1 MSRINFRQKKLDFF
15 FLFLID
21 FWCIHTL
28 CTRRVFMKK
37 FIWVVSCLF
46 FAVHGWAANNIKM
59 VSYFPIPY
67 ASYSDL
73 KVEGVCDLGLLGKCE
88 LKAGSLTVDSADP
101 TQTAKMQVN
110 SGTLK
115 LDPAV
120 GVTPKIAADFLHAGN
135 VEDFSTASWF
145 NVEDYLSI
153 SHKFLDQDKIK
164 GLSATE
170 ATLRQVALRGKDG
183 AFLNIPSCAATDNEI
198 NWKNLTIDG
207 RQGVYLICGNGPM
220 EQSCEENPNQK
231 KCCAYSKTADSITY
245 WKGGKCNTLTC
256 PTNQILDSH
265 CGINNVTPDNLE
277 NGNCDLS
284 CYNPYKYVWTN
295 KGTESIVGVYQTS
308 GTCAW
313 DPCYYSAGGSLT
325 AYATPSVCP
334 GTSEVHCEV
343 GSAGGYCSSDSIEGR
358 VCTKGSE
365 RCYEGGFEANGGN
378 GNGTRTFYYYD
389 VMACECEEPGK
400 CN

>member
-1 MSRINFRQKKLDFF
+1 
-15 FLFLID
+15 
-21 FWCIHTL
+21 
-28 CTRRVFMKK
+28 MKK

-120 GVTPKIAADFLHAGN
+120 GVTPKIAVDFLHAGN

-145 NVEDYLSI
+145 NVEDFLSI
-153 SHKFLDQDKIK
+153 SGKFLDQDKIK

-265 CGINNVTPDNLE
+265 CGINNVTPANLE

-295 KGTESIVGVYQTS
+295 KGTESIVGVYKTS